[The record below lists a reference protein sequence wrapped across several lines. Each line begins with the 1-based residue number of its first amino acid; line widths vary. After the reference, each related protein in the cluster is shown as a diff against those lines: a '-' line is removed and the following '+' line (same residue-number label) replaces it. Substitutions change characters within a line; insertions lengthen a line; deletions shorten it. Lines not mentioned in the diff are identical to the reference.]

1 MSIYKDIILD
11 HYQNPRN
18 FGKLNST
25 TAAVSVSN
33 PLCGDKISMEINEEG
48 SLIKEISFSGEG
60 CAISKA
66 SASMLTEF
74 ARGKSKDELRNLDRT
89 FIINMLGVELSPNRL
104 KCALLPLEALIKI
117 LNIK

>member
-1 MSIYKDIILD
+1 MSIYRDIILD

-18 FGKLNST
+18 FGKLKKP
-25 TAAVSVSN
+25 TATVDVSN
-33 PLCGDKISMEINEEG
+33 LLCGDKIQMD
-48 SLIKEISFSGEG
+48 IKEDRGVIKDISFSGEG

-74 ARGKSKDELRNLDRT
+74 AKGKPKDELRKIDKT
-89 FIINMLGVELSPNRL
+89 FIINMVGFELSPNRL

-117 LNIK
+117 L

>member
-18 FGKLNST
+18 FGKLKKP
-25 TAAVSVSN
+25 TATISVSN
-33 PLCGDKISMEINEEG
+33 PLCGDKIKMEIAENQNV
-48 SLIKEISFSGEG
+48 IKDISFSGEG

-66 SASMLTEF
+66 SASMLTEY
-74 ARGKSKDELRNLDRT
+74 AKGKTKDELRKIDKT
-89 FIINMLGVELSPNRL
+89 FIINMIGFELSPNRL

-117 LNIK
+117 L